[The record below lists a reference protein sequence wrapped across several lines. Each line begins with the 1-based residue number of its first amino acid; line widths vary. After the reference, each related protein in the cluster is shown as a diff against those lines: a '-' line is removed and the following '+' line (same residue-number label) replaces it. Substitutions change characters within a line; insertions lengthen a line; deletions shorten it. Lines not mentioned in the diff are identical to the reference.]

1 MSYLNAQS
9 DRMVLIIGCSVKNTN
24 EFKKWSKDRAAKYVY
39 DLKEQNSISYEWHLS
54 EDGTEATLIE
64 LFVDSDGMMERLG
77 NHMASPLATEV
88 FEQVDI
94 TSVLCLGNAK
104 PDAIEALSAWGAK
117 FSNHHCGYN
126 RSEVVTAR

>member
-1 MSYLNAQS
+1 
-9 DRMVLIIGCSVKNTN
+9 
-24 EFKKWSKDRAAKYVY
+24 
-39 DLKEQNSISYEWHLS
+39 
-54 EDGTEATLIE
+54 
-64 LFVDSDGMMERLG
+64 
-77 NHMASPLATEV
+77 MASPLATEV

-117 FSNHHCGYN
+117 FSNYHCGYN